1 MFLYFLQKMRY
12 TYSYLWYISIS
23 GATTA
28 NSSLFTYDEG
38 KSHSSYFDDGYVPI
52 FLDQDDVEF
61 DNATLGQQARDVCGD
76 NKQCLFD
83 IHTTG
88 KISIGMASKRAV
100 ESFVAFIN
108 ETETA
113 GKIIKIFITNVYYMV
128 CSKLP
133 RTSKLKE
140 IIFRLNQIKVALCLI
155 FVHFMIG
162 RNYPF

>member
-1 MFLYFLQKMRY
+1 MRSIY
-12 TYSYLWYISIS
+12 RYLWYISIS

-28 NSSLFTYDEG
+28 NSSLFTYDED

-61 DNATLGQQARDVCGD
+61 DNATLGQQAGDVCGD

-88 KISIGMASKRAV
+88 KISIGMASKQAV

-113 GKIIKIFITNVYYMV
+113 GKIMKTLLRYGLLKIAKDF
-128 CSKLP
+128 
-133 RTSKLKE
+133 
-140 IIFRLNQIKVALCLI
+140 
-155 FVHFMIG
+155 
-162 RNYPF
+162 